1 MGNPQV
7 WRGKMSYFAEI
18 DYSGDKGAD
27 VRGLESACIFLHFI
41 MDRFSKQLR
50 GVVQDEIEAKAET
63 A

>member
-1 MGNPQV
+1 
-7 WRGKMSYFAEI
+7 MSYFAEI